1 MHDVI
6 EQFKRAMVARG
17 LIPPTDLIADGRIH
31 RCDAEGK
38 GGKGD
43 GAYLLHMDGI
53 PAGGI
58 ENHRDGLGWQGWRAD
73 MGRKS
78 TPAEESA
85 HREKIDAARRQR
97 DAEIAQENA
106 DARAKA
112 ARLWGD
118 AKPCENHPYLQAKG
132 LSSAHGAKLLG
143 NKLLIPLRDENGTLH
158 SLQFIAP
165 DTSKRFLSGSKTDGY
180 YYGLG
185 GKPGSVLVICEGFAT
200 GASIHEA
207 TGYAVAVAFTA
218 GNLMSVARVMRSKFP
233 DIRIIIAAD
242 DDFETEGNPG
252 LTKAIEAAQA
262 IGAEVAVPDF
272 GTQRP
277 ERATDMND
285 LHKHFDLEAVRR
297 CIEAAK
303 PPSQTTASQS
313 EASTTDPQNHAE
325 DVDERIIQ
333 LSQLSAVN
341 YDRIREAEA
350 KVLGIRSAT
359 LDKLVRQAR
368 ADHEQ
373 SDGMDFDEVEPWGEP
388 IDPGSLLTEL
398 SSIIRRFIIC
408 PEETADAA
416 ALWSAMTWFMDVVQ
430 VAPIA
435 VITAPE
441 KRCGKSQLL
450 FLLGRLV
457 NRPLP
462 SSNISPAGMFRIV
475 DAWKPTLLIDEADA
489 FMRDNEELRGLLNC
503 GHTRDSAYIIRL
515 VGDAH
520 TPKRFNVWG
529 AKALAGIGQ
538 LADTIMD
545 RAVVLELR
553 RKLPHEEVQRLRHAE
568 PGLFNELAS
577 KLARFALD
585 YRETVR
591 MARPE
596 LPPALND
603 RAQDNWEPLLAI
615 AEVAGGQWPERARQA
630 ALRLSEVGADG
641 GTVGNELLADI
652 QEVFET
658 RNVQRIKTKDLIDA
672 LCEDEEKSWATYN
685 RGNRI
690 TPRQVMNRLKEYGI
704 ASKNIRTGD
713 INPSKGFERT
723 QFEEAFLRYL
733 ATSGKNPLHRYKTP
747 NASIH
752 AGFAVADDPLHD
764 PLQIL
769 SATKT
774 GLTEGATEEPTVAD
788 YPLRSGSE
796 ILSATPKPAETLGC
810 SGVAD
815 KTGKA
820 ANRTSSNDG
829 WLSGGSEMV
838 I

>member
-1 MHDVI
+1 MRDPI
-6 EQFKRAMVARG
+6 EQFRAAMAARG

-43 GAYLLHMDGI
+43 GAYLLHLDGV

-58 ENHRDGLGWQGWRAD
+58 ENHRDGLGWQNWRAD
-73 MGRKS
+73 VGRKL
-78 TPAEESA
+78 TLAEKAA
-85 HREKIDAARRQR
+85 HRAKIEAARKEREAE
-97 DAEIAQENA
+97 DARLKAH
-106 DARAKA
+106 ARAKA
-112 ARLWGD
+112 ESIWAE
-118 AKPCENHPYLQAKG
+118 ATPCEAHPYLSEKRLPG
-132 LSSAHGAKLLG
+132 SHGAKLHG
-143 NKLLIPLRDENGTLH
+143 TKLVIPMRDETGVLH
-158 SLQFIAP
+158 SLQLIDAEGN
-165 DTSKRFLSGSKTDGY
+165 KRFLHGGRIKGC

-185 GKPGSVLVICEGFAT
+185 GKPEGVLIVCEGFAT

-207 TGYAVAVAFTA
+207 TGLAVAVAFNA
-218 GNLMSVARVMRSKFP
+218 GNLLAVAQAMRSKFT
-233 DIRIIIAAD
+233 DLKIILAAD
-242 DDFETEGNPG
+242 DDYETEGNPG
-252 LTKAIEAAQA
+252 LTHATEAACA
-262 IGAEVAVPDF
+262 IGGYLCIPDF
-272 GTQRP
+272 GAQRP

-285 LHKHFDLEAVRR
+285 MHKHFDLEAVRR
-297 CIEAAK
+297 CIEVAK
-303 PPSQTTASQS
+303 SQDEITAETSATDSQ
-313 EASTTDPQNHAE
+313 NRRE
-325 DVDERIIQ
+325 DADERILQ
-333 LSQLSAVN
+333 LAKLSAVD

-350 KVLGIRSAT
+350 KLLGIRSAT
-359 LDKLVRQAR
+359 LDKLVRQVR

-373 SDGMDFDEVEPWGEP
+373 SDGIEFDEMEPWAEP

-457 NRPLP
+457 SRPLAA
-462 SSNISPAGMFRIV
+462 SNITPAALFRAV

-503 GHTRDSAYIIRL
+503 GHTRDSAYIVRV
-515 VGDAH
+515 VGDDH

-529 AKALAGIGQ
+529 AKVLAGIGH

-545 RAVVLELR
+545 RSVVLELR
-553 RKLPHEEVQRLRHAE
+553 RKLPHEQVQRLRHAE
-568 PGLFNELAS
+568 PGLFDDLAA
-577 KLARFALD
+577 KLARFAVD
-585 YRETVR
+585 YREAVR

-596 LPPALND
+596 LPSALND

-630 ALRLSEVGADG
+630 ALRLSGGDADST
-641 GTVGNELLADI
+641 TVGNELLADI

-658 RNVQRIKTKDLIDA
+658 RNAQRITSAELIEA

-685 RGNRI
+685 RGKRI
-690 TPRQVMNRLKEYGI
+690 TPRQVANRLKEYGI
-704 ASKNIRTGD
+704 ASKNIRTGSYG
-713 INPSKGFERT
+713 ISKGFERI

-733 ATSGKNPLHRYKTP
+733 ATPGKNPLHRYKTP

-752 AGFAVADDPLHD
+752 TGFAVADDPLHD

-769 SATKT
+769 SATKP
-774 GLTEGATEEPTVAD
+774 GLTEGATEYASGAD
-788 YPLRSGSE
+788 YPLRSGTE
-796 ILSATPKPAETLGC
+796 NLSATAKPAETLAC

-815 KTGKA
+815 KTGKTA
-820 ANRTSSNDG
+820 DRTSSNDG
-829 WLSGGSEMV
+829 WLSGESE
-838 I
+838 ISI